1 MKIFRAICLIAGLSA
16 VGIGAKLL
24 QLCVEA
30 HTCDAAV
37 ILPPFPNA
45 LDAVVVLFAGA
56 ALVYTWARKNELE
69 AEK

>member
-1 MKIFRAICLIAGLSA
+1 MKIFRSLCLIAGLSA

-30 HTCDAAV
+30 HTCGAAV

-56 ALVYTWARKNELE
+56 VLVYAWTKEVHE
-69 AEK
+69 P